1 MDWFWLAIIS
11 ALLSAFAAITQKKVL
26 FKLSALDFS
35 LIVSFLV
42 LIISIP
48 LFKYVNY
55 SALSSSALIW
65 LFVKAVING
74 VAFLCVMT
82 ALKNLEI
89 SRAIPIMGS
98 SPVLVALL
106 AFIFIGERLTGYET
120 IGILLVVFGI
130 YILEL
135 KKNESYLTP
144 FSVFIKSKYHKV
156 LLIALILISF
166 SAMLDKFILKEF
178 KLPPMTF
185 LAFQHLF
192 FFIIFLVLWISV
204 NKSINIKPVIQ
215 SAGKSTILLVVL
227 IAFITIGYRWFQ
239 IEATILAPVGLVISL
254 KRLSVLFAAV
264 IGGKIFNDKD
274 YFRKVIAAILIVAG
288 AMFIIE

>member
-35 LIVSFLV
+35 LIVSFLI

-48 LFKYVNY
+48 LFSYVNF
-55 SALSSSALIW
+55 SALSSTALIW

-74 VAFLCVMT
+74 LAFLCVMT

-106 AFIFIGERLTGYET
+106 AFIFIGETLTGFET
-120 IGILLVVFGI
+120 VGILLVVVGI
-130 YILEL
+130 YVLEL
-135 KKNESYLTP
+135 KKQESYLTP
-144 FSVFIKSKYHKV
+144 FTIFIRSKYHKI
-156 LLIALILISF
+156 LLAALILISF

-192 FFIIFLVLWISV
+192 FFIIFLVIWISV
-204 NKSINIKPVIQ
+204 NKSLNIKPVIQ
-215 SAGKSTILLVVL
+215 SAGKSTILLVLL

>member
-48 LFKYVNY
+48 LFSYVNY
-55 SALSSSALIW
+55 SALSSTALIW
-65 LFVKAVING
+65 LFFKAVING
-74 VAFLCVMT
+74 LAFLCVMT

-120 IGILLVVFGI
+120 IGILLVVVGI

-135 KKNESYLTP
+135 KKQESYLTP
-144 FSVFIKSKYHKV
+144 FTVFVRSKYHKI
-156 LLIALILISF
+156 LLAALILISF

-192 FFIIFLVLWISV
+192 FFIIFLVIWISV
-204 NKSINIKPVIQ
+204 NKSVNIKPVLK
-215 SAGKSTILLVVL
+215 SAGTSTILLVVL

-274 YFRKVIAAILIVAG
+274 YFRKVVAAILIVAG
-288 AMFIIE
+288 AMFII